1 MLLKSFKDTLV
12 LVQDMVKYRLG
23 IINPAVLANTLRLS
37 FIVELRADLCH
48 GKSVPLFHVGT
59 LIPSA
64 TDVVF
69 SPENS
74 LREDAQHHTVR
85 LGEFLK
91 ENFGSM
97 RSHFLGAFNW
107 HTLFVN
113 NGAEVMMPGQE
124 FLESLA
130 VDMLLMQRKHDR
142 NLKKLSF
149 AVLEDACGL
158 LLHDAICCGAGA
170 ELETIGEFKPDCSFT
185 PDEEILLKSL
195 RATQHNTA
203 TSDVTLPEF
212 SRIGSFSREDIKV

>member
-1 MLLKSFKDTLV
+1 MLLKSFKDDLV

-23 IINPAVLANTLRLS
+23 IINPATLANAIRLS

-59 LIPSA
+59 FIPSA

-74 LREDAQHHTVR
+74 LREDAQHHTIR

-97 RSHFLGAFNW
+97 QSHFLGAHNW
-107 HTLFVN
+107 HTLFIGHSD
-113 NGAEVMMPGQE
+113 GAMMPGQE

-149 AVLEDACGL
+149 AAFEEACCL

-195 RATQHNTA
+195 RASRHNTV
-203 TSDVTLPEF
+203 TSDVKLSEF
-212 SRIGSFSREDIKV
+212 SRVGSFSREDSKV